1 VPGIN
6 LLRPIP
12 GTGVFDRLALEGRLL
27 HSPHDHDAFKFSWGQ
42 EMLYKPL
49 RIPLQEFIPSY
60 TALTKKVFTVQ
71 NALKRAARAP
81 RLRSAVLMF
90 NLLYVHMYGIARKD
104 LTRQLHELD

>member
-1 VPGIN
+1 MPGIN